1 MFVELVES
9 RRKRERS
16 LKGAVASVGL
26 HTALILLAIVATGS
40 ARTERGSPEIIPDIV
55 YLPQTSPRQVSAPI
69 THSPAKRPASSPAI
83 QSPSAPI
90 VAPVAV
96 ATGIPDVVPSS
107 VPVAEA
113 ASQAVEGVGGDGGT
127 VATGSGSGP
136 LRDFEVD
143 KAVRALSTNRGPVY
157 PEMQRSRGI
166 EGEVI
171 ARYVVNESGRVEM
184 NTFEVISASSQAFVS
199 AVRYALERAR
209 FIPAEASGRKVAQL
223 VEQRFEFRLD
233 R

>member
-16 LKGAVASVGL
+16 LKGAVASAAL

-55 YLPQTSPRQVSAPI
+55 YIPQASPRQVSAPI
-69 THSPAKRPASSPAI
+69 THSPAKRAASSAVI
-83 QSPSAPI
+83 PSAAPI

-107 VPVAEA
+107 VPAAEA
-113 ASQAVEGVGGDGGT
+113 ATQAVEGVGGDGGT

-143 KAVRALSTNRGPVY
+143 KAVRALSSNRGPVY

-171 ARYVVNESGRVEM
+171 ARYIVNESGRVEM

-209 FIPAEASGRKVAQL
+209 FIPAEASGRTVAQL